1 MVKSDKA
8 DEEFRPITYVMNKKN
23 SPDWWADKR
32 FWNDF
37 APLMFDRTR
46 WDNAVDEVDGMISI
60 TAAVPPDRIMDVG
73 CGPGRHSLELSRR
86 GYEVTGIDIN
96 ENYLKSAVEAAGKEH
111 PDIPPVFLNCDMR
124 NIKTDKPFRGAFSF
138 FQSLG
143 YFENPEEDQEVC
155 TGIYNVLEPDGW
167 FLVEM
172 DGKET
177 TAANFEER
185 TWIERD
191 GRIILLEYEAEGA
204 WSMLHNRWQFRDTDG
219 SWHEYEFS
227 YRLYSAVE
235 LGELLEKAGFA
246 SIEFFGALDGRP
258 YNQNAKRLVALARR

>member
-1 MVKSDKA
+1 
-8 DEEFRPITYVMNKKN
+8 MNNKN
-23 SPDWWADKR
+23 SPDWWSDRR

-37 APLMFDRTR
+37 APLMFDSER
-46 WDNAVDEVDGMISI
+46 WGNAVGDVEGMIKLTGS
-60 TAAVPPDRIMDVG
+60 VPPEKILDVG
-73 CGPGRHSLELSRR
+73 CGPGRHSLELGKKGFRA
-86 GYEVTGIDIN
+86 TGIDIN
-96 ENYLKSAVEAAGKEH
+96 ENYLETAEKLSRSGQLE
-111 PDIPPVFLNCDMR
+111 IPPVFLNCDMR
-124 NIKTDKPFRGAFSF
+124 GINTTESFNGAISF

-143 YFENPEEDQEVC
+143 YFENPDEDLKVC
-155 TGIYNVLEPDGW
+155 TEVYKALEKDGW

-177 TAANFEER
+177 TAASFEER
-185 TWIERD
+185 TWLERD
-191 GRIILLEYEAEGA
+191 GRTILLEYEAEAA

>member
-1 MVKSDKA
+1 
-8 DEEFRPITYVMNKKN
+8 MNKEKT
-23 SPDWWADKR
+23 PGWWADEH

-37 APLMFDRTR
+37 APLMFDKAR
-46 WDNAVDEVDGMISI
+46 WNDAVDEVEGMISLTDI
-60 TAAVPPDRIMDVG
+60 RPPERILDVG

-96 ENYLKSAVEAAGKEH
+96 ESYLKSAEETARQEKPV
-111 PDIPPVFLNCDMR
+111 IPPVFLNCDMR
-124 NIKTDKPFRGAFSF
+124 RIEMKKPFNAAFSF

-143 YFENPEEDQEVC
+143 YFEDPDEDLEVC
-155 TGIYNVLEPDGW
+155 RGVYNSLEPDGW
-167 FLVEM
+167 FLIEM

-177 TAANFEER
+177 TAAGFEER
-185 TWIERD
+185 TWMERD

-219 SWHEYEFS
+219 SWFEYEFS

-235 LGELLEKAGFA
+235 LGELLEDAGFS
-246 SIEFFGALDGRP
+246 SIEFFGAMDGRP
-258 YNQNAKRLVALARR
+258 YNQNAERLVALARR

>member
-1 MVKSDKA
+1 VFK
-8 DEEFRPITYVMNKKN
+8 PIYNIMNKKS
-23 SPDWWADKR
+23 SPGWWSDKR

-37 APLMFDRTR
+37 APLMFDRVR
-46 WDNAVDEVDGMISI
+46 WENAVEEVEGIISI
-60 TAAVPPDRIMDVG
+60 TTATPPDRIMDVG

-96 ENYLKSAVEAAGKEH
+96 EPYLKSAEEAARKEH
-111 PDIPPVFLNCDMR
+111 TDIPPVFLNCDMR
-124 NIKTDKPFRGAFSF
+124 NINMDKSFSGAFSF

-143 YFENPEEDQEVC
+143 YFEDPEEDLEVC
-155 TGIYNVLEPDGW
+155 RGVCNALETDGW

-177 TAANFEER
+177 TAAGFEER
-185 TWIERD
+185 TWMERD

-204 WSMLHNRWQFRDTDG
+204 WSVLHNRWQFRDTDG

-235 LGELLEKAGFA
+235 LGWLLERAGFS
-246 SIEFFGALDGRP
+246 SIEFFGGIDGRP
-258 YNQNAKRLVALARR
+258 YNQNAERLVALARK

>member
-1 MVKSDKA
+1 
-8 DEEFRPITYVMNKKN
+8 MNNKN
-23 SPDWWADKR
+23 SPDWWSDHR

-37 APLMFDRTR
+37 SPLMFDSER
-46 WDNAVDEVDGMISI
+46 WENAVGDVEGMIELTGS
-60 TAAVPPDRIMDVG
+60 VPPEKILDVG
-73 CGPGRHSLELSRR
+73 CGPGRHSLELGKK
-86 GYEVTGIDIN
+86 GYRATGIDIN
-96 ENYLKSAVEAAGKEH
+96 ENYLKTAGKLSRKEQIE
-111 PDIPPVFLNCDMR
+111 IPPVFLNCDMR
-124 NIKTDKPFRGAFSF
+124 EIATEGSFNGAFSF

-143 YFENPEEDQEVC
+143 YFENPDDDLKVC
-155 TGIYNVLEPDGW
+155 TGVYKALEKDGW

-177 TAANFEER
+177 TSAAFEER
-185 TWIERD
+185 TWLERD
-191 GRIILLEYEAEGA
+191 GRIILLEYEAEAA

-258 YNQNAKRLVALARR
+258 YNQHAKCLVALARR